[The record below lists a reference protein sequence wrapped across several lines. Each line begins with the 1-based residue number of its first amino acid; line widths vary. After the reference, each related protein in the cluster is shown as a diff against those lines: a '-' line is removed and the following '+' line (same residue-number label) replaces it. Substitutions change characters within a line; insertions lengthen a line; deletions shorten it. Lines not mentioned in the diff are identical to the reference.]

1 MNNIDKTAKL
11 VQYRDR
17 KDAGMAG
24 YESYTD
30 QQYLDLV
37 SPKHAMRIDELPWS
51 VRFKHMTAG
60 EVVKL
65 AIITIVKI
73 VASLIAAFGVC
84 LAAWVMQDICR
95 YSLFG

>member
-11 VQYRDR
+11 AQYHDR

-37 SPKHAMRIDELPWS
+37 SPKHAMRMDELPWS
-51 VRFKHMTAG
+51 VRLKHMTAG
-60 EVVKL
+60 EIVKL
-65 AIITIVKI
+65 VIKAIIKFVLWLIVI
-73 VASLIAAFGVC
+73 EGIAVGLFV
-84 LAAWVMQDICR
+84 LQDISR
-95 YSLFG
+95 YGLFG

>member
-11 VQYRDR
+11 AQYRDR

-37 SPKHAMRIDELPWS
+37 SPKHAMRMDELPWS
-51 VRFKHMTAG
+51 VRLKHMTAG

-65 AIITIVKI
+65 VIITIVKI
-73 VASLIAAFGVC
+73 VVGLIAAFGVC

-95 YSLFG
+95 YGLFG